1 MLFEFIDIIGFILEV
16 LITLSFFK
24 LIAPLKRITFY
35 HKSIVLTV
43 VIAMRTGVMFF
54 TENQILSSLAGF
66 GLIVVLSFLYEMSSI
81 KRMLFSA
88 LLMIL
93 YILFEI
99 IIGLILT
106 ALSSMTVEQLSQN
119 IFFYIQGVLISKLA
133 MFVLIRAFT
142 YFSEPTDVRVSN
154 AFYIALMVHPVATF
168 LVIFVMS
175 EYMYQ
180 AYAGRL
186 LKFSALAVIIL
197 IVSNILLFYLFEH
210 YQKLMAEKTR
220 EQMVKQDLE
229 YKAEYYKEL
238 SNKQKITNK
247 TMHDLKNQLFA
258 LKESLERN
266 TNDGVKRIND
276 ICDDILLS
284 SPIAFTGN
292 EAVDALITVKK
303 EVMDAKKISFQHS
316 IYLAKSNK
324 IDMYDMCIILGNLL
338 DNAIEANELVDE
350 EHRNIE
356 LHMRQIGNYIS
367 IRVVNTFNGEV
378 KINKGK
384 IITTKAHKDVHGFGL
399 KSVEEV
405 AKKYNGSCV
414 WNQEKQ
420 IFSVVIMLE
429 NA

>member
-1 MLFEFIDIIGFILEV
+1 
-16 LITLSFFK
+16 
-24 LIAPLKRITFY
+24 
-35 HKSIVLTV
+35 
-43 VIAMRTGVMFF
+43 
-54 TENQILSSLAGF
+54 
-66 GLIVVLSFLYEMSSI
+66 
-81 KRMLFSA
+81 
-88 LLMIL
+88 
-93 YILFEI
+93 
-99 IIGLILT
+99 
-106 ALSSMTVEQLSQN
+106 
-119 IFFYIQGVLISKLA
+119 
-133 MFVLIRAFT
+133 
-142 YFSEPTDVRVSN
+142 
-154 AFYIALMVHPVATF
+154 
-168 LVIFVMS
+168 
-175 EYMYQ
+175 MYQ

-186 LKFSALAVIIL
+186 LKFSASAVIIL

-210 YQKLMAEKTR
+210 YQKLMAEKAR